1 MRLRRGWVATA
12 ALVAVAAVAIAPPVG
27 GAADGETATATASKA
42 KRVNIKG
49 FAYKPKTLRVK
60 RGTRVTFKNLDSA
73 RHNAV
78 SRGRFT
84 TGTLRRGKAAT
95 VRFKKRGT
103 YRFICTFHPFM
114 KGKVVVR

>member
-1 MRLRRGWVATA
+1 MRLRRGWLAAA
-12 ALVAVAAVAIAPPVG
+12 ALAAVAALAIAAPIG
-27 GAADGETATATASKA
+27 GAADGETATASKA
-42 KRVNIKG
+42 KRINIKG

-60 RGTRVTFKNLDSA
+60 RGARVTFKNLDSA

-84 TGTLRRGKAAT
+84 TGTLRGGKAAT

-114 KGKVVVR
+114 KGKIVVK